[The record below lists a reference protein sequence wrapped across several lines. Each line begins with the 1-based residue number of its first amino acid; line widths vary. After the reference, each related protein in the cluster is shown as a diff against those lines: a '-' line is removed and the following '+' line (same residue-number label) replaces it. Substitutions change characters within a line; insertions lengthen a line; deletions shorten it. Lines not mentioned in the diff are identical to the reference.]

1 MHVPKAETSGSVR
14 AESEYLTVTGHD
26 QRLVAEIAEDA
37 GQPDLGSEL
46 LVQETEDCPA
56 AQVHPQSQA
65 MGHWELITLTKT
77 N

>member
-1 MHVPKAETSGSVR
+1 MHVPEAETASPVR
-14 AESEYLTVTGHD
+14 AEGKDLAVPGND
-26 QRLVAEIAEDA
+26 QRLVAKIAKDA

-56 AQVHPQSQA
+56 AQVHPPSN
-65 MGHWELITLTKT
+65 WTLGTDHA